1 MSEQAPQDSRSDR
14 LRLVLF
20 RTLAGFLLLLATLGF
35 VSLVVGAYLTA
46 TDPQSDGWF
55 PPLLLSGLALVVV
68 LLVRVSYRALK
79 VKSVKE
85 LQEQSKSRWLE
96 LGDSS
101 SPNKSLERTRE
112 G

>member
-1 MSEQAPQDSRSDR
+1 
-14 LRLVLF
+14 
-20 RTLAGFLLLLATLGF
+20 
-35 VSLVVGAYLTA
+35 LVVAAYLTA
-46 TDPQSDGWF
+46 TDPRSDGWF

-68 LLVRVSYRALK
+68 LLIRVSYRALK
-79 VKSVKE
+79 VKSVEE